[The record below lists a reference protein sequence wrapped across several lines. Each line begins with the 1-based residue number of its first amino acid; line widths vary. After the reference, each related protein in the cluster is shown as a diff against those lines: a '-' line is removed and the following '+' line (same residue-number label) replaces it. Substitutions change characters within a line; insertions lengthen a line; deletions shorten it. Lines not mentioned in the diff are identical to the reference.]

1 MVYKTKGLEMKNQTK
16 DLANQAWKT
25 KTMILVLKSKA

>member
-1 MVYKTKGLEMKNQTK
+1 LEMKNQAK

-25 KTMILVLKSKA
+25 KTMTLVLKSKA